1 MAKIPRLTRYDDFTV
16 KTDLLENL
24 IEEDIYSKLEKTS
37 NTVATLPS
45 GSVLT
50 IGNTRQTLS
59 SNLTIDTSIV
69 GLGGTEVAIA
79 SKTLYYVYAVLD
91 NSTVSL
97 IASIDEVKPS
107 AYSLYK
113 KVGAFYTD
121 GNSDIFKVYFFGEI
135 NITFY
140 ECFITSLTASSQ
152 SPAGWVS
159 SVSNNGS
166 SRAAVVAPEFRTV
179 DPFAASCDC
188 ENLGGSYTADAFAI
202 SNQTIP
208 FFTVWPGINT
218 NFQNVTLKVFKTGI
232 DAVQPNWV
240 IK

>member
-59 SNLTIDTSIV
+59 SNLTIDTSII
-69 GLGGTEVAIA
+69 GLGGTEAAIA

-121 GNSDIFKVYFFGEI
+121 GNSDIFKVYFFGEK
-135 NITFY
+135 TQQTYSVRF
-140 ECFITSLTASSQ
+140 ASNGVKDWDF
-152 SPAGWVS
+152 PAGFTTTIRN
-159 SVSNNGS
+159 SVGNYSGVFAS
-166 SRAAVVAPEFRTV
+166 GIFSEIPDMVGTARTGG
-179 DPFAASCDC
+179 DQM
-188 ENLGGSYTADAFAI
+188 NLRGGAGLTNWNLTI
-202 SNQTIP
+202 SNP
-208 FFTVWPGINT
+208 
-218 NFQNVTLKVFKTGI
+218 NVALVDQSGVCHFHAQGI
-232 DAVQPNWV
+232 DAIQPIWFF
-240 IK
+240 K